1 MTERRASPTDLSA
14 PLTADAVRTIFRTH
28 RAQPPHTLTQ
38 RGDHDGNPGWGIAET
53 LREAAVLVPLIDR
66 SEGLHVLLTQRT
78 AHLTAHAGQIAFPGG
93 RLEHSDADAIA
104 AALRETEE
112 EIGLPHQHIEIIGRL
127 DDYLTRTGFRVAPVV
142 GIIRP
147 PFTTRPDPY
156 EVADIFEVPLGF
168 LLDPANRRRNFSE
181 FRGAMRQFW
190 SFPYGERNIW
200 GATAGMIVNLCDVLA
215 PDVQNGSLPAAEA
228 G

>member
-1 MTERRASPTDLSA
+1 MTERRASSLDRSTA
-14 PLTADAVRTIFRTH
+14 LTADAVRTVFRTH
-28 RAQPPHTLTQ
+28 RAQPPRTLAQ

-53 LREAAVLVPLIDR
+53 LRDAAVLVPLVDR

-78 AHLTAHAGQIAFPGG
+78 AHLAAHAGQIAFPGG
-93 RLEHSDADAIA
+93 RLESTDEDAIA

-112 EIGLPHQHIEIIGRL
+112 EIGLPRQHIEIIGRL

-142 GIIRP
+142 GIVRP
-147 PFTTRPDPY
+147 PFTTRAHPG
-156 EVADIFEVPLGF
+156 EVADIFEVPLAF

-190 SFPYGERNIW
+190 SFPFGERNIW
-200 GATAGMIVNLCDVLA
+200 GATAGMIVNLADVLI
-215 PDVQNGSLPAAEA
+215 GELPAQEA
-228 G
+228 S